1 MIVAFSV
8 AYTLAK
14 NFDVDGFMS
23 GLISMISF
31 FILTPYDLGEIG
43 PLGQSFSIRPMAG
56 AHGAVYRHSGGD
68 NFNTNI
74 RGDNSQGVDYQNA
87 RKCP

>member
-1 MIVAFSV
+1 
-8 AYTLAK
+8 
-14 NFDVDGFMS
+14 
-23 GLISMISF
+23 
-31 FILTPYDLGEIG
+31 
-43 PLGQSFSIRPMAG
+43 MAG

-87 RKCP
+87 RKRSGIYLQIVLFIDSRNRHPDAVYNYLRSHYQRWLWEHSRNYL